1 MERLLCRVVKNKE
14 VTDLKIS
21 SKNCRDVYNNITCN
35 ISGDSDKLTKN
46 VVTIISAVAKAIISV
61 MIFGVFAY
69 RLLTVSDS
77 VIQSILEK
85 WLETSFSGIEML
97 H

>member
-1 MERLLCRVVKNKE
+1 M
-14 VTDLKIS
+14 KIS
-21 SKNCRDVYNNITCN
+21 SKNCGNVYNNTYY
-35 ISGDSDKLTKN
+35 ISIGGDDATKN
-46 VVTIISAVAKAIISV
+46 IVKIISAVAIAIIFV
-61 MIFGVFAY
+61 MIFGVIAY

-77 VIQSILEK
+77 GILSILEK

>member
-1 MERLLCRVVKNKE
+1 M
-14 VTDLKIS
+14 KIS
-21 SKNCRDVYNNITCN
+21 SKNCRDVYNNITYN
-35 ISGDSDKLTKN
+35 ISGDGDKLTKN

-61 MIFGVFAY
+61 MIFGVIAY

-85 WLETSFSGIEML
+85 WLETLFSGIGML
-97 H
+97 R